1 MSVCVCVCLCALVGS
16 RSPFDKEEDLIFLF
30 FFFFIQKAVFLA
42 FSDFSRERFLPVSV
56 LIFLFMFVPLGFNWV
71 ELAFDFSKSVA
82 KSRRG

>member
-16 RSPFDKEEDLIFLF
+16 RSPFDKEGPYFSFFL
-30 FFFFIQKAVFLA
+30 FFIQKAVFLA